1 MKPKLINHPPNK
13 ENTIPYFQFQASS
26 PERFMDD
33 EKLILFAGGN
43 NFQIVFQSEVLSNEI
58 KHILSTVSLYI
69 LNTSVILFNDDEA
82 KGLELPYQ
90 SIVLHAVKAN
100 ALYLQISSHDL
111 FLDHEEIIE
120 LNVIPSATANH
131 DEVFRDISRS
141 LEDIYR
147 AMTHCSALNFDES
160 SEISDVSDHGW
171 DGWVMSGDGDDLDDI
186 VEKDLKGAAM
196 NIDVG
201 FGPIAGHKRRESEDD
216 GYHKKVKSRR

>member
-13 ENTIPYFQFQASS
+13 ENTIPFFQFQASS

-33 EKLILFAGGN
+33 EKLILFAGGD
-43 NFQIVFQSEVLSNEI
+43 NFNIVFQSEILSNEI
-58 KHILSTVSLYI
+58 KHILSTVSVYI
-69 LNTSVILFNDDEA
+69 LNTSVVFYNNELA

-90 SIVLHAVKAN
+90 SIVLHAIKAN

-120 LNVIPSATANH
+120 LNVIPSVQESHN
-131 DEVFRDISRS
+131 EVFTNIPRS
-141 LEDIYR
+141 IEDIYR
-147 AMTHCSALNFDES
+147 AMTHCSALNFDEH
-160 SEISDVSDHGW
+160 SETSDVSDHGW
-171 DGWVMSGDGDDLDDI
+171 DGWVMSGDADDLDDI

-201 FGPIAGHKRRESEDD
+201 YGPIAGHKRRESED
-216 GYHKKVKSRR
+216 GGNHKKFRGR